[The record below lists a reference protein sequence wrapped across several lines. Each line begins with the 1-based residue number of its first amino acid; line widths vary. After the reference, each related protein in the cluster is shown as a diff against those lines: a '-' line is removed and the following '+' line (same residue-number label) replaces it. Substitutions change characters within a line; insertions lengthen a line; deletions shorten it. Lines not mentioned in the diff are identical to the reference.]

1 VRVVA
6 ADSFTAVHGE
16 QCAPP
21 PEAGPLSQAAGNRPE
36 PLSALNHFSYRQ
48 LWRNVMRWFFL
59 AVGVLA
65 WLLALGVVWIFSESG
80 GALTFIA
87 AGVFATVAI
96 LALVGERIIKT
107 LEEIRDGS
115 VTRIRVNAPAERAVT
130 ERVVTEREVEPLAT
144 TR

>member
-1 VRVVA
+1 
-6 ADSFTAVHGE
+6 
-16 QCAPP
+16 
-21 PEAGPLSQAAGNRPE
+21 
-36 PLSALNHFSYRQ
+36 
-48 LWRNVMRWFFL
+48 MRWFFL

-96 LALVGERIIKT
+96 VSLVGERIIKT

-115 VTRIRVNAPAERAVT
+115 VTRIRVNTPPAERAVT
-130 ERVVTEREVEPLAT
+130 ERVVSEGEVGQLAT
-144 TR
+144 SR